1 MAPTCNFLE
10 TDLRTLPHLNP
21 CKTDFTYFQ
30 DSRCNAARYS
40 VDKYRI
46 YRVVGVP
53 TCMPT
58 VLTGL
63 EIEKKNSSRLLGTSY
78 QRKNGRQMP
87 KCSRQIVQEQKLRL
101 EPHLIGVVVRLLEL
115 NTLQKHPPVAAA

>member
-1 MAPTCNFLE
+1 MIHSLLAPTCNSLE

-30 DSRCNAARYS
+30 DSKCNAAQYS

-46 YRVVGVP
+46 YRVEEVP

-63 EIEKKNSSRLLGTSY
+63 EIEKKIQVAFWGLAI
-78 QRKNGRQMP
+78 KEKMVA
-87 KCSRQIVQEQKLRL
+87 KCQ
-101 EPHLIGVVVRLLEL
+101 
-115 NTLQKHPPVAAA
+115 NAVAR